1 MNAPTPIN
9 GIGTAAPKL
18 SPEVQAALDDI
29 AQGIYAC
36 VRRKR
41 EKRAEA
47 AAAAAL
53 RLSSGDAQEGQK
65 QHHAADAADNTKRA
79 GAAPTKS
86 TAPAPLAHTAEV

>member
-9 GIGTAAPKL
+9 GIGIAEPQL
-18 SPEVQAALDDI
+18 SPDVQAALDDI

-47 AAAAAL
+47 AAAAL
-53 RLSSGDAQEGQK
+53 HLSSGDAQEGEK
-65 QHHAADAADNTKRA
+65 RHHAADAADNTKRA

>member
-1 MNAPTPIN
+1 MSAPTSIN

-18 SPEVQAALDDI
+18 SPDVQAALDDI

-47 AAAAAL
+47 AAL
-53 RLSSGDAQEGQK
+53 RLSSGNAQEGEK
-65 QHHAADAADNTKRA
+65 QHHTTEGMKKA

>member
-1 MNAPTPIN
+1 MADSREGP
-9 GIGTAAPKL
+9 AL

-47 AAAAAL
+47 AEAERRVATASAAIVGDQAA
-53 RLSSGDAQEGQK
+53 R
-65 QHHAADAADNTKRA
+65 
-79 GAAPTKS
+79 
-86 TAPAPLAHTAEV
+86 TAEEAV